1 VVEKKKTA
9 FLTFLAFTWQGDLVT
24 LKI

>member
-9 FLTFLAFTWQGDLVT
+9 FLTFLAFTWQGHLVT